1 MTEPKPQLGL
11 LPEGIWLDKLPEP
24 GKPTVAELVARAEDI
39 VRAIDRYRAA
49 AGTGSGACQAYPSQ
63 WYREL
68 ERRRSE
74 INSRDIFRAGDA
86 GSDAFDAGPPSWA
99 TLHRHL
105 DMLVAAYIDEQYRE
119 HGLMVRPSV
128 TTVLDLAKWSHTK
141 MLKELADGDARG

>member
-11 LPEGIWLDKLPEP
+11 VPEGIWLDKLPEP
-24 GKPTVAELVARAEDI
+24 GKPTVAELAARADDI
-39 VRAIDRYRAA
+39 VRAIDRYRA
-49 AGTGSGACQAYPSQ
+49 ACQAYPSQ

-68 ERRRSE
+68 ERRRGE
-74 INSRDIFRAGDA
+74 INSREISRAGGA
-86 GSDAFDAGPPSWA
+86 GSDSFDAPPPSWA

-141 MLKELADGDARG
+141 MRKELADGDARG